1 MQYNI
6 SDFPPS
12 FLPTG
17 VDASSLIDITTIGDT
32 FRVYV
37 DPNSNKVYNGAQ
49 LYKEH
54 MECKKYD

>member
-6 SDFPPS
+6 SDYPPS
-12 FLPTG
+12 FLPDG

-37 DPNSNKVYNGAQ
+37 DLNSNTVYNGAQ
-49 LYKEH
+49 LYKQYMEH
-54 MECKKYD
+54 KPHD